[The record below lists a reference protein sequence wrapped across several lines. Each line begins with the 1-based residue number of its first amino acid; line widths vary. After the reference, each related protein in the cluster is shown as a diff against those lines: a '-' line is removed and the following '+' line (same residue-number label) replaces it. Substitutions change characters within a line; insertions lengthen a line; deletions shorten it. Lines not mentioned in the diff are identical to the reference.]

1 MSKNR
6 VPLDYSV
13 GPQPYLDILERSDPK
28 TGTFTYDV
36 SVSRPNG
43 KPLMPTISVSNPMDS
58 GSVAYVTA
66 QAMAK
71 LDTLAYGYNNQP
83 YLWEDT
89 HWVNADDWMR
99 ALSHS
104 MHGLIRTGLL
114 TGKSSK
120 CFYTLMHATWQ
131 SLCKEPM
138 ALKPFGKARGFP
150 VQEGVIFVDHTGN
163 EKFALH
169 EPANENL
176 HFLPVGAMD
185 VFKEYIK
192 LLNGERDNSLLL
204 RFLRSSLN
212 EDQVTTL
219 RRWFGLHLM
228 AHEVGNPE
236 KMLYMWGPGGNGK
249 GVIVGL
255 LRGLVTDEAVATL
268 RLKDLR
274 TPSNLELLIGKLAMV
289 GAEGSPETDNELLKT
304 IVSWEHLTVNPKY
317 RDPFELQPT
326 CLVTQASNPPPHFD
340 DDSDAMVRRVI
351 VLHMAH
357 QPSAEERVVGI
368 AQKVIETEYPLL
380 VAFALWGAIEV
391 ARAGTIEVPASVS
404 EYSRSVVRPVRPIDR
419 FFALLEFGNYEV
431 AEDELYEAFRQMCLK
446 QKLPQ
451 LPPPEFLAELVSR
464 LERAGQPYMRRAKVT
479 GYTPQVHI
487 NDRGE
492 RVLLVPQLEAS
503 SDTKLFFGIRIAEG
517 PYGPAI
523 GQSIP
528 STRRGLPSFEHGS

>member
-6 VPLDYSV
+6 VPIDYAV
-13 GPQPYLDILERSDPK
+13 GSQPYIDIVEKSDPK
-28 TGTFTYDV
+28 TGVFSYEV
-36 SVSRPNG
+36 SITKPNG
-43 KPLMPTISVSNPMDS
+43 KPLMPTVKVDNPMDS
-58 GSVAYVTA
+58 SSVAYVTA

-83 YLWEDT
+83 YLWEDPR
-89 HWVNADDWMR
+89 WVNVDDWMR

-114 TGKSSK
+114 TGKSAK

-150 VQEGVIFVDHTGN
+150 VQEGVIFVDDAGN
-163 EKFALH
+163 EKFAFH

-192 LLNGERDNSLLL
+192 LLNGERDDSLLM

-212 EDQVTTL
+212 EDQITTL

-255 LRGLVTDEAVATL
+255 LRGLVTDDAVATL

-357 QPSAEERVVGI
+357 QPSPEERVVGI
-368 AQKVIETEYPLL
+368 AQKVLETEYPLL
-380 VAFALWGAIEV
+380 VAFALRGAVEV
-391 ARAGTIEVPASVS
+391 ARAGTIEVPASVA
-404 EYSRSVVRPVRPIDR
+404 EYSRGIVRPVRPVDR
-419 FFALLEFGNYEV
+419 FFGLLEFGHFEV
-431 AEDELYEAFRQMCLK
+431 ADDELYEAFRLMCVK
-446 QKLPQ
+446 QRLPQ
-451 LPPPEFLAELVSR
+451 LPPAEFVSELVVR
-464 LERAGQPYMRRAKVT
+464 LERAGKPFLRRQKVT
-479 GYTPQVHI
+479 GYPPQVHV
-487 NDRGE
+487 NDRSE
-492 RVLLVPQLEAS
+492 RAFLVPQLAATN
-503 SDTKLFFGIRIAEG
+503 DTRLFFGLRIAEG
-517 PYGPAI
+517 PYGPPI
-523 GQSIP
+523 GQPIP
-528 STRRGLPSFEHGS
+528 PTRRGLPVFS